1 MKSTI
6 LISMPA
12 LGLLAALA
20 IPAGLDAQEQSVQ
33 QHKSQPPHYTLTDL
47 GTLKGGTSSQ
57 AFTLSDNGF
66 VSGQA
71 GVADGTQHAVLWYQG
86 QIIDISKPGLLGPNS
101 AAIGI
106 NQRGQAEVLAESTIK
121 DPKGENFCAFG
132 TGLKCLPFFWQG
144 GVMTPLPLL
153 GGNNGNVGQIN
164 NQGEV
169 AGFAENGTVDTEC
182 PRGVT
187 VSGTGPQFLDF
198 EAVIWGPMQGQIRVL
213 RPLPGDTVGMA
224 LSINDLGQ
232 AVGASGRCGNTVLPP
247 LAFGPHAVLW
257 EKDGSVHDLGNLGG
271 TALNIGSSINNQG
284 QVTGFSGLT
293 QDSSPFNGTHAFLW
307 TRETGKMQDLGTLDG
322 DVVSGGIGINDK
334 GQVVGPSFDADGNPR
349 AYLWQNGVMT
359 DLNTLIPAGS
369 PLFLL
374 FAESINSRG
383 EIVGFGATEAGDVH
397 AFLATP
403 SNGAFDSEGAAPAA
417 RGVTSP
423 MVLSED
429 ARKLV
434 QQRLPFGRFGV
445 RLMGPR

>member
-1 MKSTI
+1 MKSTF

-12 LGLLAALA
+12 LSLLATLA
-20 IPAGLDAQEQSVQ
+20 IPASAQEQSTQ
-33 QHKSQPPHYTLTDL
+33 QQKSQPPRYTLTDL

-57 AFTLSDNGF
+57 AFTVSDNGF

-71 GVADGTQHAVLWYQG
+71 AAADGTQHAVLWYQG
-86 QIIDISKPGLLGPNS
+86 RIIDISKPGLLGPNS
-101 AAIGI
+101 SAVSI

-132 TGLKCLPFFWQG
+132 TGFKCLPFFWQG

-169 AGFAENGTVDTEC
+169 AGFAENGTVDMEC
-182 PRGVT
+182 PLEVS

-198 EAVIWGPMQGQIRVL
+198 EAVIWGPRQGQIRVL

-232 AVGASGRCGNTVLPP
+232 AVGTSGRCGNTVLPP
-247 LAFGPHAVLW
+247 LALGPHAVIW

-271 TALNIGSSINNQG
+271 AALNIGISINNHG

-293 QDSSPFNGTHAFLW
+293 QESSPFNGTHAFLW
-307 TRETGKMQDLGTLDG
+307 TRETGKMQDLETLPG
-322 DVVSGGIGINDK
+322 DVVAGGLSINERGD
-334 GQVVGPSFDADGNPR
+334 VVGPSFDADGNPR
-349 AYLWQNGVMT
+349 AFLWHHGVMT
-359 DLNTLIPAGS
+359 DLNALIPAGS

-403 SNGAFDSEGAAPAA
+403 NNGAFTSESFSPAT
-417 RGVTSP
+417 RGVTSA
-423 MVLSED
+423 MVLSEY

-434 QQRLPFGRFGV
+434 QQRLPFGRFGY
-445 RLMGPR
+445 RPR